1 MNPSKPA
8 PGRKQLSLT
17 GVVVP
22 YWADI
27 KKDDL
32 TYFSKLAE
40 DLGYH
45 SIWVPEMWGRD
56 AFSLISHMA
65 SVTEKIKLATGIISV
80 YSRSPALITQTAATV
95 DEYCGGRFIL
105 GLGISSV
112 YLNEYWHGAKFERPI
127 RRTLECVEII
137 RMILAGKRVDYDGEI
152 FRLKGFKLL
161 FKPAQSEVPI
171 YIASMGPKNIELTSH
186 IADGWIPYL
195 CPVSLINEKKK
206 TLASGGRKITVA
218 PFLPAMVSDN
228 RSESREIIR
237 EFVAL
242 YVCSMGEYYHKLVS
256 SYGFGEEAER
266 AKKLWRNSR
275 GEAIK
280 SISDELLDLVSVS
293 GSPEE
298 GKERLGTFAENCD
311 LPILMFPYNA
321 SRKQVA
327 FAMKAL
333 AP

>member
-1 MNPSKPA
+1 M
-8 PGRKQLSLT
+8 SLT
-17 GVVVP
+17 GIVVP
-22 YWADI
+22 YWADV

-65 SVTEKIKLATGIISV
+65 SVTERINLATGIISV
-80 YSRSPALITQTAATV
+80 YSRSPALIAQTTATL
-95 DEYCGGRFIL
+95 DEYCEGRLIL

-112 YLNEYWHGAKFERPI
+112 YLNEYWHGAKFERPL

-137 RMILAGKRVDYDGEI
+137 RTILAGERVDYEGEI
-152 FRLKGFKLL
+152 FRLKNFRLL
-161 FKPAQSEVPI
+161 FKPRRSEVPI
-171 YIASMGPKNIELTSH
+171 YIASMGPKNIKLTSQV
-186 IADGWIPYL
+186 ADGWIPYL
-195 CPVSLINEKKK
+195 CPVSLINERKKV
-206 TLASGGRKITVA
+206 LASGGRKITVA
-218 PFLPAMVSDN
+218 PFFPAMVSEN
-228 RSESREIIR
+228 RSESREIVR

-242 YVCSMGEYYHKLVS
+242 YVCSMGDYYHKLVS
-256 SYGFGEEAER
+256 SYGFGEEADR
-266 AKKLWRNSR
+266 AKKLWRENR
-275 GEAIK
+275 AEAIK

-298 GKERLGTFAENCD
+298 VRAKLGEFAENSD

-321 SRKQVA
+321 SREQIA

>member
-1 MNPSKPA
+1 
-8 PGRKQLSLT
+8 LSST
-17 GVVVP
+17 GIVVP
-22 YWADI
+22 YWADV

-40 DLGYH
+40 GLGYH

-80 YSRSPALITQTAATV
+80 YSRSPALIAQSAATM
-95 DEYCGGRFIL
+95 DEYCGGRLIL

-112 YLNEYWHGAKFERPI
+112 YLNEYWHGAKFEKPI

-137 RMILAGKRVDYDGEI
+137 RTILAGKRVNYDGEI
-152 FRLKGFKLL
+152 FRLRNFKLL
-161 FKPAQSEVPI
+161 FEPLRSEIPV
-171 YIASMGPKNIELTSH
+171 YIASMGPKNIELTSD

-195 CPVSLINEKKK
+195 CPVSLINERKEIF
-206 TLASGGRKITVA
+206 ASSGRKITVA
-218 PFLPAMVSDN
+218 PFLPAMVSDDQ
-228 RSESREIIR
+228 SESREIVR

-242 YVCSMGEYYHKLVS
+242 YVCSMGDYYHKLVS
-256 SYGFGEEAER
+256 SYGFGEEADR
-266 AKKLWRNSR
+266 ARKLWSDNRA
-275 GEAIK
+275 EAIK
-280 SISDELLDLVSVS
+280 SISDELIDLVSVS
-293 GSPEE
+293 GSPGE
-298 GKERLGTFAENCD
+298 GRERLGTFADNSD

-321 SRKQVA
+321 SREQTV

>member
-1 MNPSKPA
+1 MSIA
-8 PGRKQLSLT
+8 GI
-17 GVVVP
+17 VVP
-22 YWADI
+22 YWADV

-56 AFSLISHMA
+56 AFSVISHMV
-65 SVTEKIKLATGIISV
+65 SVTERINLATGIISV
-80 YSRSPALITQTAATV
+80 YSRSPALIAQTAATL
-95 DEYCGGRFIL
+95 DEYSGGRFIL

-112 YLNEYWHGAKFERPI
+112 YLNEYWHGVKFERPI

-137 RMILAGKRVDYDGEI
+137 RTILAGKRANYDGEI
-152 FRLKGFKLL
+152 FMLKNFKLL
-161 FKPAQSEVPI
+161 FEPQRSEIPI
-171 YIASMGPKNIELTSH
+171 YIASMGPKNIELTSQV
-186 IADGWIPYL
+186 ADGWIPYL
-195 CPVSLINEKKK
+195 CPVNLINERKKI
-206 TLASGGRKITVA
+206 LSSSGREITVA
-218 PFLPAMVSDN
+218 PFLPAMVSEN
-228 RSESREIIR
+228 RSESREIVR

-242 YVCSMGEYYHKLVS
+242 YVCSMGDYYHKLVS
-256 SYGFGEEAER
+256 SYGFGEEADR
-266 AKKLWRNSR
+266 AKKLWRDNR
-275 GEAIK
+275 TEAIK

-298 GKERLGTFAENCD
+298 GRKKLGAFADSSD

-321 SRKQVA
+321 SREQTA
-327 FAMKAL
+327 FTMKAL

>member
-1 MNPSKPA
+1 MNPSKPTFR
-8 PGRKQLSLT
+8 RKQLSPA
-17 GVVVP
+17 GIVVP
-22 YWADI
+22 YWADV

-65 SVTEKIKLATGIISV
+65 SVTERINLATGIISV
-80 YSRSPALITQTAATV
+80 YSRSPALIAQTAATL
-95 DEYCGGRFIL
+95 DEYCGERLIL

-112 YLNEYWHGAKFERPI
+112 YLNEYWHGTKFERPL
-127 RRTLECVEII
+127 RRTLECVEIV
-137 RMILAGKRVDYDGEI
+137 RTILAGKRVDYEGEI
-152 FRLKGFKLL
+152 FRLKGFRLL
-161 FKPAQSEVPI
+161 FEPRRSEIPI
-171 YIASMGPKNIELTSH
+171 YIASMGPKNIELTSRV
-186 IADGWIPYL
+186 ADGWIPYL
-195 CPVSLINEKKK
+195 CPASLVNERK
-206 TLASGGRKITVA
+206 TVLASGGREITVA
-218 PFLPAMVSDN
+218 PFLPAMVSEN
-228 RSESREIIR
+228 RTDSREIVR

-242 YVCSMGEYYHKLVS
+242 YVCSMGDYYHKLVS
-256 SYGFGEEAER
+256 SYGFREEADR
-266 AKKLWRNSR
+266 AKSLWRENR
-275 GEAIK
+275 AEAIK

-293 GSPEE
+293 GSPDEGRAKLEE
-298 GKERLGTFAENCD
+298 FAENSD

-321 SRKQVA
+321 SREQVA

>member
-1 MNPSKPA
+1 M
-8 PGRKQLSLT
+8 
-17 GVVVP
+17 P
-22 YWADI
+22 YWADV

-80 YSRSPALITQTAATV
+80 YSRSPALIAQSAATM
-95 DEYCGGRFIL
+95 DEYCGGRLIL

-137 RMILAGKRVDYDGEI
+137 RTILAGKRVDYDGEI
-152 FRLKGFKLL
+152 FRLRNFRLL
-161 FKPAQSEVPI
+161 FEPLRSEIPI
-171 YIASMGPKNIELTSH
+171 YIASMGPKNIELTSR

-195 CPVSLINEKKK
+195 CPVSLINERKEIF
-206 TLASGGRKITVA
+206 ASSGRKITVA
-218 PFLPAMVSDN
+218 PFLPAMVSED
-228 RSESREIIR
+228 RSESREIVR

-242 YVCSMGEYYHKLVS
+242 YVCSMGDYYHKLVS
-256 SYGFGEEAER
+256 SYGFGEEADR
-266 AKKLWRNSR
+266 ARKLWRDNR
-275 GEAIK
+275 AEAIK
-280 SISDELLDLVSVS
+280 SISDELIDLVSVS
-293 GSPEE
+293 GSPGE
-298 GKERLGTFAENCD
+298 GRERLGAFTENSD

-321 SRKQVA
+321 SREQTA

>member
-1 MNPSKPA
+1 MP
-8 PGRKQLSLT
+8 LT
-17 GVVVP
+17 GIVVP
-22 YWADI
+22 YWADV

-80 YSRSPALITQTAATV
+80 YSRSPALIAQSAATM
-95 DEYCGGRFIL
+95 DEYCGGRLIL

-137 RMILAGKRVDYDGEI
+137 RTILAGKRIDYDGEI
-152 FRLKGFKLL
+152 FRLRNFRLL
-161 FKPAQSEVPI
+161 FEPLRSEIPI
-171 YIASMGPKNIELTSH
+171 YIASMGPKNIKLTSRV
-186 IADGWIPYL
+186 ADGWIPYL
-195 CPVSLINEKKK
+195 CPLSLINKKK
-206 TLASGGRKITVA
+206 EMFASGGREITVA
-218 PFLPAMVSDN
+218 PFLPAMVSEERD
-228 RSESREIIR
+228 ESREIVR

-242 YVCSMGEYYHKLVS
+242 YVCSMGDYYHKLVS
-256 SYGFGEEAER
+256 SYGFGEEADR
-266 AKKLWRNSR
+266 AKKLWRNDR
-275 GEAIK
+275 ADAIK
-280 SISDELLDLVSVS
+280 SISDELIDLVSVS
-293 GSPEE
+293 GTPEE
-298 GKERLGTFAENCD
+298 GRERLGAFRESSD
-311 LPILMFPYNA
+311 LPILMFPYNT
-321 SRKQVA
+321 SREQTA

-333 AP
+333 AT

>member
-1 MNPSKPA
+1 MFS
-8 PGRKQLSLT
+8 T
-17 GVVVP
+17 GIVVP
-22 YWADI
+22 YWADV

-80 YSRSPALITQTAATV
+80 YSRSPALIAQSAATM
-95 DEYCGGRFIL
+95 DEYCGGRLIL
-105 GLGISSV
+105 GLGISSI

-137 RMILAGKRVDYDGEI
+137 RTILAGKRVNYDGEI
-152 FRLKGFKLL
+152 FRLRNFKLL
-161 FKPAQSEVPI
+161 FEPIRSEIPI
-171 YIASMGPKNIELTSH
+171 YIASMGPKNIELTSRV
-186 IADGWIPYL
+186 ADGWIPYL
-195 CPVSLINEKKK
+195 CPVSLINERKEMF
-206 TLASGGRKITVA
+206 ASGGREITVA
-218 PFLPAMVSDN
+218 PFLPAMVSDE
-228 RSESREIIR
+228 RSESREIVR

-242 YVCSMGEYYHKLVS
+242 YVCSMGDYYHKLVS
-256 SYGFGEEAER
+256 SYGFAEEADR
-266 AKKLWRNSR
+266 AKRLWRDNR
-275 GEAIK
+275 AEAIK
-280 SISDELLDLVSVS
+280 SISDELIDLVCVS
-293 GSPEE
+293 GSPDEAR
-298 GKERLGTFAENCD
+298 ERLGAFAENSH

-321 SRKQVA
+321 SREQTA

>member
-1 MNPSKPA
+1 MS
-8 PGRKQLSLT
+8 ST
-17 GVVVP
+17 GIVVP
-22 YWADI
+22 YWADV

-80 YSRSPALITQTAATV
+80 YSRSPALIAQSAATM
-95 DEYCGGRFIL
+95 DEYCGGRLIL

-112 YLNEYWHGAKFERPI
+112 YLNEYWHGAKFEKPI

-137 RMILAGKRVDYDGEI
+137 RTILAGKRINYDGEI
-152 FRLKGFKLL
+152 FRLRNFKLL
-161 FKPAQSEVPI
+161 FEPLRSEIPI
-171 YIASMGPKNIELTSH
+171 YIASMGPKNIELTSRV
-186 IADGWIPYL
+186 ADGWIPYL
-195 CPVSLINEKKK
+195 CPVSLINERKEIF
-206 TLASGGRKITVA
+206 ASSGRKITVA
-218 PFLPAMVSDN
+218 PFLPTMVSDD
-228 RSESREIIR
+228 RSESREIVR

-242 YVCSMGEYYHKLVS
+242 YVCSMGDYYHKLVS
-256 SYGFGEEAER
+256 SYGFGGEADR
-266 AKKLWRNSR
+266 ARKLWRDNR
-275 GEAIK
+275 AEAIK
-280 SISDELLDLVSVS
+280 SISDELIDLVSAS

-298 GKERLGTFAENCD
+298 GRERLGAFAKNSD

-321 SRKQVA
+321 SREQTA

>member
-1 MNPSKPA
+1 M
-8 PGRKQLSLT
+8 
-17 GVVVP
+17 P
-22 YWADI
+22 YWADV

-80 YSRSPALITQTAATV
+80 YSRSPALIAQSAATM
-95 DEYCGGRFIL
+95 DEYCGGRLIL

-112 YLNEYWHGAKFERPI
+112 YLNEYWHGTKFERPI

-137 RMILAGKRVDYDGEI
+137 RTILAGKRADYDGEI
-152 FRLKGFKLL
+152 FRLRNFRLL
-161 FKPAQSEVPI
+161 FEPLRSEIPI
-171 YIASMGPKNIELTSH
+171 YIASMGPKNIELTSRV
-186 IADGWIPYL
+186 ADGWIPYL
-195 CPVSLINEKKK
+195 CPVSLINEKKEMF
-206 TLASGGRKITVA
+206 ASGGREITVA
-218 PFLPAMVSDN
+218 PFLPAMVSDD
-228 RSESREIIR
+228 RSESREIVR

-242 YVCSMGEYYHKLVS
+242 YVCSMGDYYHKLVS
-256 SYGFGEEAER
+256 GYGFGAEADR
-266 AKKLWRNSR
+266 AKKLWRDNR
-275 GEAIK
+275 AEAIK
-280 SISDELLDLVSVS
+280 SISDELIDLVSVS
-293 GSPEE
+293 GSPDEA
-298 GKERLGTFAENCD
+298 KERLGTFADNSD

-321 SRKQVA
+321 SREQTA
-327 FAMKAL
+327 FAMEAL

>member
-1 MNPSKPA
+1 M
-8 PGRKQLSLT
+8 
-17 GVVVP
+17 P
-22 YWADI
+22 YWADV

-56 AFSLISHMA
+56 SFSLISHMA

-80 YSRSPALITQTAATV
+80 YSRSPALIAQSAATM
-95 DEYCGGRFIL
+95 DEYCGGRLIL

-137 RMILAGKRVDYDGEI
+137 RTILAGKRVDYDGEI
-152 FRLKGFKLL
+152 FRLRNFRLL
-161 FKPAQSEVPI
+161 FEPFRSEIPI
-171 YIASMGPKNIELTSH
+171 YIASMGPKNIELTSRV
-186 IADGWIPYL
+186 ADGWIPYL
-195 CPVSLINEKKK
+195 CPVSLINEKKEMF
-206 TLASGGRKITVA
+206 ASGGREITVA
-218 PFLPAMVSDN
+218 PFLPAMVSDE
-228 RSESREIIR
+228 RSESREIVR

-242 YVCSMGEYYHKLVS
+242 YVCSMGDYYHKLVS
-256 SYGFGEEAER
+256 SYGFGEEADR
-266 AKKLWRNSR
+266 AKKLWRNNKA
-275 GEAIK
+275 EAIK
-280 SISDELLDLVSVS
+280 SISDELIDLVSVS
-293 GSPEE
+293 GFPDEAR
-298 GKERLGTFAENCD
+298 ERLGAFAENSD

-321 SRKQVA
+321 SREQTA

>member
-1 MNPSKPA
+1 MNPSKSA
-8 PGRKQLSLT
+8 LGRKQLSLT
-17 GVVVP
+17 GIVVP

-56 AFSLISHMA
+56 SFSLISHMA
-65 SVTEKIKLATGIISV
+65 SVTERINLATGIISV
-80 YSRSPALITQTAATV
+80 YSRSPALIAQTAATV

-112 YLNEYWHGAKFERPI
+112 YLNEYWHGTKFERPL
-127 RRTLECVEII
+127 RRTLECVEIV
-137 RMILAGKRVDYDGEI
+137 RTILAGKRVEYEGEI
-152 FRLKGFKLL
+152 FRLRNFKLL
-161 FKPAQSEVPI
+161 FKPQRSEIPI
-171 YIASMGPKNIELTSH
+171 YIASMGPKNIELTSRV
-186 IADGWIPYL
+186 ADGWIPYL
-195 CPVSLINEKKK
+195 CPVNLINERKKV
-206 TLASGGRKITVA
+206 LASGGRKITVA
-218 PFLPAMVSDN
+218 PFLPAMVSEN
-228 RSESREIIR
+228 RSESREIVR

-242 YVCSMGEYYHKLVS
+242 YVCSMGDYYHNLVS
-256 SYGFGEEAER
+256 SYGFGEEANR
-266 AKKLWRNSR
+266 AKKLWRENR
-275 GEAIK
+275 AEAIK

-298 GKERLGTFAENCD
+298 GRAKLGEFAESSD

-321 SRKQVA
+321 SREQIA

>member
-1 MNPSKPA
+1 MS
-8 PGRKQLSLT
+8 ST
-17 GVVVP
+17 GIVVP
-22 YWADI
+22 YWADV

-80 YSRSPALITQTAATV
+80 YSRSPALIAQSAATM
-95 DEYCGGRFIL
+95 DEYCGGRLIL

-112 YLNEYWHGAKFERPI
+112 YLNEYWHGAKFEKPI

-137 RMILAGKRVDYDGEI
+137 RTILAGKRVNYDGEI
-152 FRLKGFKLL
+152 FRLRNFKLL
-161 FKPAQSEVPI
+161 FEPLRSEIPI
-171 YIASMGPKNIELTSH
+171 YIASMGPKNIELTSD

-195 CPVSLINEKKK
+195 CPVSLINERKEIF
-206 TLASGGRKITVA
+206 ASSGRKITVA
-218 PFLPAMVSDN
+218 PFLPAMVSDDQ
-228 RSESREIIR
+228 SESREIVR

-242 YVCSMGEYYHKLVS
+242 YVCSMGDYYHKLVS
-256 SYGFGEEAER
+256 SYGFGEEAGR
-266 AKKLWRNSR
+266 ARKLWSDNRA
-275 GEAIK
+275 EAIK
-280 SISDELLDLVSVS
+280 SISDELIDLVSVS
-293 GSPEE
+293 GSPGE
-298 GKERLGTFAENCD
+298 GRERLGAFAENSD

-321 SRKQVA
+321 SRKQTA

>member
-1 MNPSKPA
+1 M
-8 PGRKQLSLT
+8 
-17 GVVVP
+17 P
-22 YWADI
+22 YWADV

-80 YSRSPALITQTAATV
+80 YSRSPALIAQTAATM
-95 DEYCGGRFIL
+95 DEYCGERLIL

-137 RMILAGKRVDYDGEI
+137 RII
-152 FRLKGFKLL
+152 
-161 FKPAQSEVPI
+161 
-171 YIASMGPKNIELTSH
+171 
-186 IADGWIPYL
+186 
-195 CPVSLINEKKK
+195 
-206 TLASGGRKITVA
+206 LASGGRRITVA

-228 RSESREIIR
+228 RSESREIVR
-237 EFVAL
+237 EFLAL
-242 YVCSMGEYYHKLVS
+242 YICSMGDYYHKLVC
-256 SYGFGEEAER
+256 SYGFREEADR
-266 AKKLWRNSR
+266 AKKLWRDNR
-275 GEAIK
+275 AEAVK

-293 GSPEE
+293 GAPEE
-298 GKERLGTFAENCD
+298 GREKLGAFAESSD

-321 SRKQVA
+321 SREQIA

>member
-1 MNPSKPA
+1 M
-8 PGRKQLSLT
+8 
-17 GVVVP
+17 P
-22 YWADI
+22 YWADV

-80 YSRSPALITQTAATV
+80 YSRSPALIAQSAATM
-95 DEYCGGRFIL
+95 DEYCGGRLIL

-112 YLNEYWHGAKFERPI
+112 YLNEYWHGTKFERPI

-137 RMILAGKRVDYDGEI
+137 RTIIAGKRVDYDGEI
-152 FRLKGFKLL
+152 FRLRNFRLL
-161 FKPAQSEVPI
+161 FEPLRSEIPI
-171 YIASMGPKNIELTSH
+171 YIASMGPKNIELTSRV
-186 IADGWIPYL
+186 ADGWIPYL
-195 CPVSLINEKKK
+195 CPVSLINERKKAF
-206 TLASGGRKITVA
+206 ASAEREIRVA
-218 PFLPAMVSDN
+218 PFLPAMVSDD
-228 RSESREIIR
+228 RSESREIVR

-242 YVCSMGEYYHKLVS
+242 YVCSMGDYYHKLVS
-256 SYGFGEEAER
+256 SYGFGEEADR
-266 AKKLWRNSR
+266 AKKLWRDNR
-275 GEAIK
+275 VEAIK
-280 SISDELLDLVSVS
+280 SISDELIDLVSVS
-293 GSPEE
+293 GSPDE
-298 GKERLGTFAENCD
+298 GRQSLGAFAENSD

-321 SRKQVA
+321 SREQTT

>member
-1 MNPSKPA
+1 MNPSKPS
-8 PGRKQLSLT
+8 GRRKQLSST
-17 GVVVP
+17 GIVVP
-22 YWADI
+22 YWADV

-80 YSRSPALITQTAATV
+80 YSRSPALIAQSAATM
-95 DEYCGGRFIL
+95 DEYCGGRLIL

-112 YLNEYWHGAKFERPI
+112 YLNEYWHGTKFERPI
-127 RRTLECVEII
+127 RRTLECVEIVRTVI
-137 RMILAGKRVDYDGEI
+137 AGKRVDYDGEI
-152 FRLKGFKLL
+152 FRLRNFRLL
-161 FKPAQSEVPI
+161 FEPLRREVPI
-171 YIASMGPKNIELTSH
+171 YIASMGPKNIELTSRV
-186 IADGWIPYL
+186 ADGWIPYL
-195 CPVSLINEKKK
+195 CPVSIINERKKV
-206 TLASGGRKITVA
+206 LASGGREITVA
-218 PFLPAMVSDN
+218 PFLPAMVSDD
-228 RSESREIIR
+228 RSESREIVR

-242 YVCSMGEYYHKLVS
+242 YVCSMGDYYHKLVS
-256 SYGFGEEAER
+256 SYGFGEEADR
-266 AKKLWRNSR
+266 AKKLWRDNR
-275 GEAIK
+275 AEAIK
-280 SISDELLDLVSVS
+280 SISDKLIDLVSVS
-293 GSPEE
+293 GSPDE
-298 GKERLGTFAENCD
+298 GREGLGAFAENSD

-321 SRKQVA
+321 SREQTA

>member
-1 MNPSKPA
+1 MNPSKSA
-8 PGRKQLSLT
+8 LGRKQLSFT
-17 GVVVP
+17 GIVVP
-22 YWADI
+22 YWADV

-65 SVTEKIKLATGIISV
+65 SVTERINLATGIISV
-80 YSRSPALITQTAATV
+80 YSRSPALIAQTAATV
-95 DEYCGGRFIL
+95 DEYCGERLIL

-112 YLNEYWHGAKFERPI
+112 YLNEYWHGTKFERPL

-137 RMILAGKRVDYDGEI
+137 RTVLAGERADYAGEI
-152 FRLKGFKLL
+152 FRLKNFRLL
-161 FKPAQSEVPI
+161 FKPLRSEIPI
-171 YIASMGPKNIELTSH
+171 YIASMGPKNIELTSRV
-186 IADGWIPYL
+186 ADGWIPYL
-195 CPVSLINEKKK
+195 CPASVINERKKV
-206 TLASGGRKITVA
+206 LASGGRKITIA
-218 PFLPAMVSDN
+218 PFLPAMVSEN
-228 RSESREIIR
+228 RSESREIVR

-242 YVCSMGEYYHKLVS
+242 YVCSMGDYYHNLVS
-256 SYGFGEEAER
+256 GYGFGEEADR
-266 AKKLWRNSR
+266 AKKLWRENR
-275 GEAIK
+275 EEAIK

-298 GKERLGTFAENCD
+298 GRAKLGEFAKNSD

-321 SRKQVA
+321 SREQTA

>member
-1 MNPSKPA
+1 M
-8 PGRKQLSLT
+8 SLT
-17 GVVVP
+17 GIVVP
-22 YWADI
+22 YWADV

-32 TYFSKLAE
+32 TYFSRLAE

-65 SVTEKIKLATGIISV
+65 SVTEKINLATGIISV
-80 YSRSPALITQTAATV
+80 YSRSPALIAQTAATL

-112 YLNEYWHGAKFERPI
+112 YLNEYWHGTKFERPL

-137 RMILAGKRVDYDGEI
+137 RTILAGKRVDYEGEI
-152 FRLKGFKLL
+152 FRLKGFRLL
-161 FKPAQSEVPI
+161 FKPRRSEVPI
-171 YIASMGPKNIELTSH
+171 YIASMGPKNIELTSRV
-186 IADGWIPYL
+186 ADGWIPYL
-195 CPVSLINEKKK
+195 CPVSLINERKEA
-206 TLASGGRKITVA
+206 LAAGGREITVA
-218 PFLPAMVSDN
+218 PFLPAMVSEN
-228 RSESREIIR
+228 RSESREIAR

-242 YVCSMGEYYHKLVS
+242 YVCSMGDYYHKLVS
-256 SYGFGEEAER
+256 GYGFGEEADR
-266 AKKLWRNSR
+266 AKKLWRDNR
-275 GEAIK
+275 AEAIK

-298 GKERLGTFAENCD
+298 GREKLGKFAENSD

-321 SRKQVA
+321 SREQTA

>member
-1 MNPSKPA
+1 M
-8 PGRKQLSLT
+8 
-17 GVVVP
+17 P
-22 YWADI
+22 YWADV

-65 SVTEKIKLATGIISV
+65 SVTEKIKLATGIISI
-80 YSRSPALITQTAATV
+80 YSRSPALIAQSAATM
-95 DEYCGGRFIL
+95 DEYCGGRLIL

-112 YLNEYWHGAKFERPI
+112 YLNEYWHGTKFERPI

-137 RMILAGKRVDYDGEI
+137 RTILAGKRADYDGEI
-152 FRLKGFKLL
+152 FKLRNFRLL
-161 FKPAQSEVPI
+161 FEPLRSEIPI
-171 YIASMGPKNIELTSH
+171 YIASMGPKNIELTSQ

-195 CPVSLINEKKK
+195 CPVSLINERKEMF
-206 TLASGGRKITVA
+206 ASGGREITLA
-218 PFLPAMVSDN
+218 PFLPAMVSDD
-228 RSESREIIR
+228 RRESREIVR

-242 YVCSMGEYYHKLVS
+242 YVCSMGDYYHKLVS
-256 SYGFGEEAER
+256 SYGFGEEADR
-266 AKKLWRNSR
+266 AKKLWRDNR
-275 GEAIK
+275 AEAVK
-280 SISDELLDLVSVS
+280 SISDELIDLVSVS
-293 GSPEE
+293 GSPDEAR
-298 GKERLGTFAENCD
+298 ERLGMFADNSD

-321 SRKQVA
+321 SREQTA
-327 FAMKAL
+327 FAMEAL

>member
-1 MNPSKPA
+1 M
-8 PGRKQLSLT
+8 
-17 GVVVP
+17 P
-22 YWADI
+22 YWADV

-80 YSRSPALITQTAATV
+80 YSRSPALIAQTAATM
-95 DEYCGGRFIL
+95 DEYCGERLIL

-137 RMILAGKRVDYDGEI
+137 RTILAGKRADYDGEI
-152 FRLKGFKLL
+152 FRLKNFKLL
-161 FKPAQSEVPI
+161 FEPARSDIPI
-171 YIASMGPKNIELTSH
+171 YIVSMGPKNIELTSQV
-186 IADGWIPYL
+186 ADGWIPYL
-195 CPVSLINEKKK
+195 CSASLINERRKI
-206 TLASGGRKITVA
+206 LASGGRRITVA

-228 RSESREIIR
+228 RSESREIVR
-237 EFVAL
+237 EFLAL
-242 YVCSMGEYYHKLVS
+242 YICSMGDYYHKLVC
-256 SYGFGEEAER
+256 SYGFREEADR
-266 AKKLWRNSR
+266 AKKLWRDNR
-275 GEAIK
+275 AEAVK

-293 GSPEE
+293 GAPEE
-298 GKERLGTFAENCD
+298 GREKLGAFAESSD

-321 SRKQVA
+321 SREQIA

>member
-1 MNPSKPA
+1 MS
-8 PGRKQLSLT
+8 ST
-17 GVVVP
+17 GIVVP
-22 YWADI
+22 YWADV

-80 YSRSPALITQTAATV
+80 YSRSPALIAQSAATM
-95 DEYCGGRFIL
+95 DEYCGGRLIL

-112 YLNEYWHGAKFERPI
+112 YLNEYWHGAKFEKPI

-137 RMILAGKRVDYDGEI
+137 RTILAGKRINYDGEI
-152 FRLKGFKLL
+152 FRLRNFKLL
-161 FKPAQSEVPI
+161 FEPLRSEIPI
-171 YIASMGPKNIELTSH
+171 YIASMGPKNIELTSRV
-186 IADGWIPYL
+186 ADGWIPYL
-195 CPVSLINEKKK
+195 CPVSLINERKEIF
-206 TLASGGRKITVA
+206 ASSGRKITVA
-218 PFLPAMVSDN
+218 PFLPAMVSDD
-228 RSESREIIR
+228 RSDSREIVR

-242 YVCSMGEYYHKLVS
+242 YVCSMGDYYHKLVS
-256 SYGFGEEAER
+256 SYGFGGEADR
-266 AKKLWRNSR
+266 ARKLWRDNKA
-275 GEAIK
+275 EAIK
-280 SISDELLDLVSVS
+280 SISDELIDLVSVS

-298 GKERLGTFAENCD
+298 GRERLGAFAKNSD

-321 SRKQVA
+321 SREQTA

>member
-1 MNPSKPA
+1 MS
-8 PGRKQLSLT
+8 ST
-17 GVVVP
+17 GIVVP
-22 YWADI
+22 YWADV

-80 YSRSPALITQTAATV
+80 YSRSPALIAQSAATM
-95 DEYCGGRFIL
+95 DEYCGGRLIL

-112 YLNEYWHGAKFERPI
+112 YLNEYWHGTKFERPI

-137 RMILAGKRVDYDGEI
+137 RTIVAGKRVDYDGEI
-152 FRLKGFKLL
+152 FRLRNFKLL
-161 FKPAQSEVPI
+161 FEPLRSEIPI
-171 YIASMGPKNIELTSH
+171 YIASMGPKNIELTSRV
-186 IADGWIPYL
+186 ADGWIPYL
-195 CPVSLINEKKK
+195 CPVSLINERKEMF
-206 TLASGGRKITVA
+206 ASGGREITVA
-218 PFLPAMVSDN
+218 PFLPAMVSDD
-228 RSESREIIR
+228 RSESREIVK

-242 YVCSMGEYYHKLVS
+242 YVCSMGDYYHKLVS
-256 SYGFGEEAER
+256 SYGFGEEADR
-266 AKKLWRNSR
+266 ARKLWRDNR
-275 GEAIK
+275 AEAIK
-280 SISDELLDLVSVS
+280 SISDELIDLVSVS
-293 GSPEE
+293 GSPDEAR
-298 GKERLGTFAENCD
+298 ERLGGFAENSD

-321 SRKQVA
+321 SREQIA

>member
-1 MNPSKPA
+1 M
-8 PGRKQLSLT
+8 
-17 GVVVP
+17 P
-22 YWADI
+22 YWADV

-80 YSRSPALITQTAATV
+80 YSRSPALMAQTAATV
-95 DEYCGGRFIL
+95 DEYCGGRLIL
-105 GLGISSV
+105 GLGISSG
-112 YLNEYWHGAKFERPI
+112 YLNEYWHGTKFERPI

-137 RMILAGKRVDYDGEI
+137 RMIIAGKRVNYDGEI
-152 FRLKGFKLL
+152 FRLRNFRLL
-161 FKPAQSEVPI
+161 FEPLRSEIPI
-171 YIASMGPKNIELTSH
+171 YIASMGPKNIELTSRV
-186 IADGWIPYL
+186 ADGWIPYL
-195 CPVSLINEKKK
+195 CPVSLINERKKI
-206 TLASGGRKITVA
+206 LASGGREITVA
-218 PFLPAMVSDN
+218 PFLPAMVSDD
-228 RSESREIIR
+228 RSESKEIVR

-242 YVCSMGEYYHKLVS
+242 YVCSMGDYYHKLVS
-256 SYGFGEEAER
+256 SYGFEEEADR
-266 AKKLWRNSR
+266 AKKLWRDNR
-275 GEAIK
+275 VEAIK
-280 SISDELLDLVSVS
+280 SISDELIDLVSVS
-293 GSPEE
+293 GFPDE
-298 GKERLGTFAENCD
+298 GRESLGAFAENSD

-321 SRKQVA
+321 SKEQTV

>member
-1 MNPSKPA
+1 MS
-8 PGRKQLSLT
+8 ST
-17 GVVVP
+17 GIVVP
-22 YWADI
+22 YWADV

-40 DLGYH
+40 GLGYH

-80 YSRSPALITQTAATV
+80 YSRSPALIAQSAATM
-95 DEYCGGRFIL
+95 DEYCGGRLIL

-112 YLNEYWHGAKFERPI
+112 YLNEYWHGAKFEKPI

-137 RMILAGKRVDYDGEI
+137 RTILAGKRINYDGEI
-152 FRLKGFKLL
+152 FRLRNFKLL
-161 FKPAQSEVPI
+161 FEPLRSEIPI
-171 YIASMGPKNIELTSH
+171 YIASMGPKNIELTSRV
-186 IADGWIPYL
+186 ADGWIPYL
-195 CPVSLINEKKK
+195 CPVSLINERKEIF
-206 TLASGGRKITVA
+206 ASSGRKITVA
-218 PFLPAMVSDN
+218 PFLPAMVSDD
-228 RSESREIIR
+228 RSDSREIVR

-242 YVCSMGEYYHKLVS
+242 YVCSMGDYYHKLVS
-256 SYGFGEEAER
+256 SYGFGGEADR
-266 AKKLWRNSR
+266 ARKLWRDNKA
-275 GEAIK
+275 EAIK
-280 SISDELLDLVSVS
+280 SISDELIDLVSVS

-298 GKERLGTFAENCD
+298 GRERLGAFAKNSD

-321 SRKQVA
+321 SREQTA

>member
-1 MNPSKPA
+1 MS
-8 PGRKQLSLT
+8 ST
-17 GVVVP
+17 GIVVP
-22 YWADI
+22 YWADV

-80 YSRSPALITQTAATV
+80 YSRSPALIAQSAATM
-95 DEYCGGRFIL
+95 DEYCGGRLIL

-112 YLNEYWHGAKFERPI
+112 YLNEYWHGTKFERPI
-127 RRTLECVEII
+127 RRTLECVEIVRTVI
-137 RMILAGKRVDYDGEI
+137 AGKRVDYDGEI
-152 FRLKGFKLL
+152 FRLRNFRLL
-161 FKPAQSEVPI
+161 FEPLRREVPI
-171 YIASMGPKNIELTSH
+171 YIASMGPKNIELTSRV
-186 IADGWIPYL
+186 ADGWIPYL
-195 CPVSLINEKKK
+195 CPVSIINERKKV
-206 TLASGGRKITVA
+206 LASGGREITVA
-218 PFLPAMVSDN
+218 PFLPAMVSDD
-228 RSESREIIR
+228 RSESREIVR

-242 YVCSMGEYYHKLVS
+242 YVCSMGDYYHKLVS
-256 SYGFGEEAER
+256 SYGFGEEADR
-266 AKKLWRNSR
+266 AKKLWRDNR
-275 GEAIK
+275 AEAIK
-280 SISDELLDLVSVS
+280 SISDKLIDLVSVS
-293 GSPEE
+293 GSPDE
-298 GKERLGTFAENCD
+298 GREGLGAFAENSD

-321 SRKQVA
+321 SREQTA

>member
-1 MNPSKPA
+1 MS
-8 PGRKQLSLT
+8 ST
-17 GVVVP
+17 GIVVP
-22 YWADI
+22 YWADV

-80 YSRSPALITQTAATV
+80 YSRSPALIAQSAATM
-95 DEYCGGRFIL
+95 DEYCGGRLIL

-137 RMILAGKRVDYDGEI
+137 RTILAGKRVDYDGEI
-152 FRLKGFKLL
+152 FRLRNFRLL
-161 FKPAQSEVPI
+161 FEPLRSEIPI
-171 YIASMGPKNIELTSH
+171 YIASMGPKNIELTSRV
-186 IADGWIPYL
+186 ADGWIPYL
-195 CPVSLINEKKK
+195 CPVSLINEKKEMF
-206 TLASGGRKITVA
+206 ASGGREITVA
-218 PFLPAMVSDN
+218 PFLPAMVSDD
-228 RSESREIIR
+228 RSESREIVK

-242 YVCSMGEYYHKLVS
+242 YVCSMGDYYHKLVS
-256 SYGFGEEAER
+256 SYGFGEEADR
-266 AKKLWRNSR
+266 ARKLWRDNR
-275 GEAIK
+275 AEAIK
-280 SISDELLDLVSVS
+280 SISDELIDLVSVS
-293 GSPEE
+293 GSPGE
-298 GKERLGTFAENCD
+298 GRERLGAFTENSD

-321 SRKQVA
+321 SREQTA

>member
-1 MNPSKPA
+1 M
-8 PGRKQLSLT
+8 
-17 GVVVP
+17 P
-22 YWADI
+22 YWADV

-65 SVTEKIKLATGIISV
+65 SVTEKIKLATGIISI
-80 YSRSPALITQTAATV
+80 YSRSPALIAQSAATM
-95 DEYCGGRFIL
+95 DEYCGGRLIL

-112 YLNEYWHGAKFERPI
+112 YLNEYWHGTKFERPI

-137 RMILAGKRVDYDGEI
+137 RTILAGKRADYDGEI
-152 FRLKGFKLL
+152 FRLRNFRLL
-161 FKPAQSEVPI
+161 FEPLRSEIPI
-171 YIASMGPKNIELTSH
+171 YIASMGPKNIELTSQ

-195 CPVSLINEKKK
+195 CPVSLINERKEMF
-206 TLASGGRKITVA
+206 TSGGREITLA
-218 PFLPAMVSDN
+218 PFLPAMVSDD
-228 RSESREIIR
+228 RRESREIVR

-242 YVCSMGEYYHKLVS
+242 YVCSMGDYYHKLVS
-256 SYGFGEEAER
+256 SYGFGEEADR
-266 AKKLWRNSR
+266 AKKLWRDNR
-275 GEAIK
+275 AEAVK
-280 SISDELLDLVSVS
+280 SISDELIDLVSVS
-293 GSPEE
+293 GSPDEAR
-298 GKERLGTFAENCD
+298 ERLGTFADNSD

-321 SRKQVA
+321 SREQTA
-327 FAMKAL
+327 FAMEAL

>member
-1 MNPSKPA
+1 MS
-8 PGRKQLSLT
+8 ST
-17 GVVVP
+17 GIVVP
-22 YWADI
+22 YWADV

-80 YSRSPALITQTAATV
+80 YSRSPALIAQSAATM
-95 DEYCGGRFIL
+95 DEYCGGRLIL

-112 YLNEYWHGAKFERPI
+112 YLNEYWHGAKFEKPI

-137 RMILAGKRVDYDGEI
+137 RTILAGKRINYDGEI
-152 FRLKGFKLL
+152 FRLRNFKLL
-161 FKPAQSEVPI
+161 FEPLRSEIPI
-171 YIASMGPKNIELTSH
+171 YIASMGPKNIELTSRV
-186 IADGWIPYL
+186 ADGWIPYL
-195 CPVSLINEKKK
+195 CPVSLINERKEIF
-206 TLASGGRKITVA
+206 ASSGRKITVA
-218 PFLPAMVSDN
+218 PFLPAMVSDD
-228 RSESREIIR
+228 RSESREIVR

-242 YVCSMGEYYHKLVS
+242 YVCSMGDYYHKLVS
-256 SYGFGEEAER
+256 SYGFGGEADR
-266 AKKLWRNSR
+266 ARKLWRDNKA
-275 GEAIK
+275 EAIK
-280 SISDELLDLVSVS
+280 SISDELIDLVSVS

-298 GKERLGTFAENCD
+298 GRERLGAFAKNSD

-321 SRKQVA
+321 SREQTA

>member
-1 MNPSKPA
+1 
-8 PGRKQLSLT
+8 LSST
-17 GVVVP
+17 GIVVP
-22 YWADI
+22 YWADV

-80 YSRSPALITQTAATV
+80 YSRSPALIAQSAATM
-95 DEYCGGRFIL
+95 DEYCGGRLIL

-112 YLNEYWHGAKFERPI
+112 YLNEYWHGAKFEKPI

-137 RMILAGKRVDYDGEI
+137 RTILAGKRINYDGEI
-152 FRLKGFKLL
+152 FRLRNFKLL
-161 FKPAQSEVPI
+161 FEPLRSEIPI
-171 YIASMGPKNIELTSH
+171 YIASMGPKNIELTSRV
-186 IADGWIPYL
+186 ADGWIPYL
-195 CPVSLINEKKK
+195 CPVSLINERKEIF
-206 TLASGGRKITVA
+206 ASSGRKITVA
-218 PFLPAMVSDN
+218 PFLPTMVSDD
-228 RSESREIIR
+228 RSESREIVR

-242 YVCSMGEYYHKLVS
+242 YVCSMGDYYHKLVS
-256 SYGFGEEAER
+256 SYGFGGEADR
-266 AKKLWRNSR
+266 ARKLWRDNR
-275 GEAIK
+275 AEAIK
-280 SISDELLDLVSVS
+280 SISDELIDLVSAS

-298 GKERLGTFAENCD
+298 GRERLGAFAKNSD

-321 SRKQVA
+321 SREQTA

>member
-1 MNPSKPA
+1 M
-8 PGRKQLSLT
+8 
-17 GVVVP
+17 P
-22 YWADI
+22 YWADV

-80 YSRSPALITQTAATV
+80 YSRSPALIAQTAAPM
-95 DEYCGGRFIL
+95 DEYCGERLIL

-137 RMILAGKRVDYDGEI
+137 RTILAGKRADYDGEI
-152 FRLKGFKLL
+152 FRLKNFKLL
-161 FKPAQSEVPI
+161 FEPARSDIPI
-171 YIASMGPKNIELTSH
+171 YIVSMGPKNIELTSQV
-186 IADGWIPYL
+186 ADGWIPYL
-195 CPVSLINEKKK
+195 CSASLINERRKI
-206 TLASGGRKITVA
+206 LASGGRRITVA

-228 RSESREIIR
+228 RSESREIVR
-237 EFVAL
+237 EFLAL
-242 YVCSMGEYYHKLVS
+242 YICSMGNYYHKLVC
-256 SYGFGEEAER
+256 SYGFREEADR
-266 AKKLWRNSR
+266 AKKLWRDNR
-275 GEAIK
+275 AEAVK

-293 GSPEE
+293 GAPEE
-298 GKERLGTFAENCD
+298 GREKLGAFAESSD

-321 SRKQVA
+321 SREQIA